1 MSFEIYPTFNAFGG
15 PGYVLLKTG
24 DGQGLSIP
32 GGVTL
37 IPTDSSDGFGLLK
50 STSTGAEFTSFHPSE
65 YIETT
70 SSVRK
75 EDGAP
80 ITVLITRAAPL
91 GGVYEAVGVSA
102 IYSGYSPTPLGTVPT
117 THRQSNRSYPQYFGQ
132 VMAREYT
139 KLADRVTFTVSSLVA
154 MVYGT
159 LYLYSL
165 DNMACG
171 LLAIGQN
178 NMESVAMARIEEAG
192 GTFISK
198 YQNGFFE
205 YMVNYGEED
214 YDCYS
219 DRRFDEEFYL
229 SKPIYPLFMSRGESV
244 ELEFS
249 LNKDGVLSENVP
261 FTYENSQ
268 PDATG
273 TVNWRID
280 GNTLTITNECW
291 YSNGFIR
298 FRSTE
303 YPELEYELEF
313 RVTNP
318 VQPPNPYTPGS
329 GAGGGSGLPTG
340 SGGGG
345 GTFPSG
351 PGPSMVETIP
361 TGQTGNDLANSG
373 LFTMYLMNQSYMNLI
388 GDIMWEDNL
397 GIQAL
402 KAVFGQ
408 PIDAII
414 STMSYPFDLTNF
426 VTKTAQNLFFGPWNS
441 GLPFQALTKS
451 SFQIDWGTITIP
463 FGWGNFLD
471 YAPHTKM
478 ELFLPW
484 GPGYVPIDP
493 NDVSPYSNTP
503 GNFNV
508 STFTNGSIQVKTN
521 IELGKGTCVH
531 NVIGNN
537 GKVIGSYSGVVGK
550 QVPMTALDTGGK
562 LITTIG
568 AVATMT
574 AGAATAAGAMAGKFN
589 TGQMSA
595 HKQVDPLLNRP
606 MFADAGY
613 MQKASEGVST
623 VNRGA
628 NMAASA
634 LLSNPISFPR
644 AGTFSDGSSAMTVQQ
659 PFLLISRPVQSVP
672 TQYGHYNGYPSN
684 IHYANLSG
692 LSGYTEISEIHLDNV
707 TATADELA
715 ELDGVLKGGIL
726 L

>member
-1 MSFEIYPTFNAFGG
+1 MAFLGYALFSGELGSFTVPVVEVESFTFPTGLSAKTINISTETFNSIQWNTSQSIFALNSNPPTSLSNEKPFTAISSGTLQISAQLSSG
-15 PGYVLLKTG
+15 TPRLNEWLNGEYKTSHYWNTDLPPYIQAIFRFKNISENRYFFKFSYHSYSTLPDGVAAQFLFTPEEVSWYVENLVI
-24 DGQGLSIP
+24 QSNPVI
-32 GGVTL
+32 
-37 IPTDSSDGFGLLK
+37 I
-50 STSTGAEFTSFHPSE
+50 
-65 YIETT
+65 
-70 SSVRK
+70 
-75 EDGAP
+75 
-80 ITVLITRAAPL
+80 
-91 GGVYEAVGVSA
+91 GVSPKFELT
-102 IYSGYSPTPLGTVPT
+102 SPELPL
-117 THRQSNRSYPQYFGQ
+117 Y
-132 VMAREYT
+132 
-139 KLADRVTFTVSSLVA
+139 
-154 MVYGT
+154 
-159 LYLYSL
+159 
-165 DNMACG
+165 
-171 LLAIGQN
+171 
-178 NMESVAMARIEEAG
+178 
-192 GTFISK
+192 
-198 YQNGFFE
+198 
-205 YMVNYGEED
+205 
-214 YDCYS
+214 
-219 DRRFDEEFYL
+219 
-229 SKPIYPLFMSRGESV
+229 MSRGQST
-244 ELEFS
+244 ELSFS
-249 LNKDGVLSENVP
+249 LTVDGVTTENAP
-261 FTYENSQ
+261 FTFDDTQ
-268 PDATG
+268 PDAYGVTKWMISG
-273 TVNWRID
+273 S
-280 GNTLTITNECW
+280 TLTITNECW
-291 YSNGFIR
+291 AQELFIY
-298 FRSTE
+298 FHPVE
-303 YPELEYELEF
+303 YTELEYVLTVS
-313 RVTNP
+313 VTDPVSPPSPYNP
-318 VQPPNPYTPGS
+318 PG
-329 GAGGGSGLPTG
+329 GGTGGSGIPTG
-340 SGGGG
+340 PGGGG

-351 PGPSMVETIP
+351 PGPSMVENIP

-388 GDIMWEDNL
+388 GEIMWEDNL

-451 SFQIDWGTITIP
+451 SFQIDWGIITIP

-493 NDVSPYSNTP
+493 NDVSPFSNTP

-508 STFTNGSIQVKTN
+508 GTFTNGSIQVKTN

-537 GKVIGSYSGVVGK
+537 GKVIGSYSGIVGK

-562 LITTIG
+562 LLTTIG